1 MSSLSNAQL
10 GPSEEEIR
18 KKGAMNPDK
27 GFVGN
32 GFWWGYYPVQVAAQ
46 SGYGGYLTASQ
57 PQAVNQEGGTA
68 SVSDPSG
75 LTGMPSN

>member
-1 MSSLSNAQL
+1 MNPLSNSQFATT
-10 GPSEEEIR
+10 EAEIR
-18 KKGAMNPDK
+18 KRGLVNPDK

-32 GFWWGYYPVQVAAQ
+32 GYWWGMYPSYYAAQ
-46 SGYGGYLTASQ
+46 SGYGGHLTASQ

>member
-1 MSSLSNAQL
+1 MRNLSKAQFEK
-10 GPSEEEIR
+10 EEAKIR
-18 KKGAMNPDK
+18 KRGLVNPDK
-27 GFVGN
+27 NFSGN

-57 PQAVNQEGGTA
+57 PQAVDSEGGTA

-75 LTGMPSN
+75 LGGMPSN

>member
-1 MSSLSNAQL
+1 MSSLSNSQFDKA
-10 GPSEEEIR
+10 EEEVR
-18 KKGAMNPDK
+18 KKNLMNPDK

-46 SGYGGYLTASQ
+46 SGYGGYMTASQ
-57 PQAVNQEGGTA
+57 PQAVNEEGGTA

>member
-1 MSSLSNAQL
+1 MSVLSNSQL
-10 GPSEEEIR
+10 GPSEEEVR
-18 KKGAMNPDK
+18 KKNLMNPDK

-32 GFWWGYYPVQVAAQ
+32 GFWWGAYPTYVAAQ
-46 SGYGGYLTASQ
+46 SGYGGYMTASQ
-57 PQAVNQEGGTA
+57 PQAVNEEGGTA